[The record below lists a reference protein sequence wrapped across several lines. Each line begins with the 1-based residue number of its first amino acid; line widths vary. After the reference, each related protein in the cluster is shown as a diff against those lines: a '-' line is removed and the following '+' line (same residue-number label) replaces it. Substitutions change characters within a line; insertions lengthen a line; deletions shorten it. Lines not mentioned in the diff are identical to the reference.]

1 MIKLD
6 HIFALYMFK
15 YYTPQQANKILPD
28 IKNKLNLLLR
38 LKEHILVLQEELN
51 RTVNLDNLKYYI
63 EKKQE
68 LNKSIAD
75 LYKGIEEIESLGVII
90 KSLDE
95 GLLDFPSKRFD
106 EDVWL
111 CWKMGEGEVKFWHG
125 KDEGFAG
132 RKPLPISDE
141 SLR

>member
-1 MIKLD
+1 
-6 HIFALYMFK
+6 MFH
-15 YYTPQQANKILPD
+15 YYTPQEVNRLIPTLKHKLRMLIKLKNYIL
-28 IKNKLNLLLR
+28 
-38 LKEHILVLQEELN
+38 ELQEELN
-51 RTVNLDNLKYYI
+51 RAGSESLRYYI
-63 EKKQE
+63 EKKQL

-75 LYKGIEEIESLGVII
+75 LYKGIEEIESTGAII

-106 EDVWL
+106 EEVWL
-111 CWKMGEGEVKFWHG
+111 CWKLGEEEVKFWHG

-141 SLR
+141 SLI